1 MTCTFKTKPMSRRSP
16 EPVAVSAPSSDHYDC
31 EASGLGGLPI
41 EIGWAFAEIAT
52 GEIRSESQL
61 IKPLPRS
68 HFSVSSA
75 QGASTAAG
83 DGERADAQ
91 RAHVAEG
98 HGRAG
103 RGGLNCESRKQIGN
117 R

>member
-91 RAHVAEG
+91 ERMLPRGMGGPGEEGLIVSRA
-98 HGRAG
+98 
-103 RGGLNCESRKQIGN
+103 NK
-117 R
+117 